1 MELLS
6 LLASIA
12 IAAPSQTR
20 LPPCEPQ
27 KKDFTSALIT
37 ILGGIV
43 AASVGMLGQQC
54 IARRQI
60 DAQNKNI
67 EKQID
72 AQNENIKKQ
81 IKAQSK
87 NVFDQISLQTVSRLR
102 GRKEDFIV
110 DKVILLLDSS
120 DPDLNSGL
128 DYQSIVSAVHS
139 IQLFLDLA
147 SPYDLALNEAIISLA
162 CAARSLLFP
171 SDDEEFVG
179 HLANLDA
186 NGLEIEATEAQT
198 NREEDIS
205 SQLRSCQAEVINA
218 TQKLLA
224 GIPVQ
229 QSQSLCDNSPE
240 AS

>member
-1 MELLS
+1 M
-6 LLASIA
+6 
-12 IAAPSQTR
+12 T
-20 LPPCEPQ
+20 
-27 KKDFTSALIT
+27 
-37 ILGGIV
+37 
-43 AASVGMLGQQC
+43 GQQF

-60 DAQNKNI
+60 KAQNKNI

-110 DKVILLLDSS
+110 DKLILLLDSS

-147 SPYDLALNEAIISLA
+147 SPYDLALNEAINSLA
-162 CAARSLLFP
+162 CAARSLLYPF
-171 SDDEEFVG
+171 EEEEVCENIAA
-179 HLANLDA
+179 LQE
-186 NGLEIEATEAQT
+186 NGMEIEAMEAQV
-198 NREEDIS
+198 NREKDIS

-218 TQKLLA
+218 TPKLLA

-229 QSQSLCDNSPE
+229 
-240 AS
+240 